1 MKGSLR
7 CYLHG
12 GRSKGRGK
20 RQSPT
25 SMRALVNQQ
34 TRRIRARGLGAARCT
49 RRLIGWVNAI

>member
-12 GRSKGRGK
+12 GRSKGPGE

-25 SMRALVNQQ
+25 STRALVNQK
-34 TRRIRARGLGAARCT
+34 TRRARGALET
-49 RRLIGWVNAI
+49 PSWN